1 MSSEQYFRQLWKD
14 AFEQYFASTDEP
26 STRKALF
33 KQIKTAEDF
42 QKQLEQLAT
51 PGDLQT
57 QLQTDKDKFEKFR
70 KRHG

>member
-1 MSSEQYFRQLWKD
+1 MSSEEYFRQLWKD
-14 AFEQYFASTDEP
+14 AFEKYFASTDEP

-33 KQIKTAEDF
+33 KQIKTADDF

-51 PGDLQT
+51 PDDLQK
-57 QLQTDKDKFEKFR
+57 QLQSDKEKFGKFR

>member
-1 MSSEQYFRQLWKD
+1 MSGEEYFRQLWKD
-14 AFEQYFASTDEP
+14 AFEEYFASTDEP

-33 KQIKTAEDF
+33 KQITTAEDF

-51 PGDLQT
+51 PDDLQN
-57 QLQTDKDKFEKFR
+57 QLKANKDKFEKFR